1 MLGPGRPRVPPLWAC
16 ALLGCLSAARDIAQ
30 SAALTAA
37 IGCLHRGHATEG
49 VDKQIVDSALV
60 FDGGAVATGLESDDP
75 AVQCLRAAIAAVL
88 TTGNCTVLGLAGCPF
103 VSRLKATAYTDSG
116 GEQDSKV
123 TFSVSMYGIDAQ
135 TVLDELTNAA
145 VETTNMMAELTSCAW
160 PFGDIDAEETD
171 HVLLTETFQRAT
183 VATVGAVVS
192 SALVF
197 DGFTADSFNADS
209 VAVEKFK
216 DVAAGILGASLI
228 QIDNILAEDFN
239 HLNAARSG
247 SVERGAT
254 IRFDLA
260 VHAWPINAVVLETPE
275 AVAEVMLD
283 ALAPVCSITTG
294 TTCSADADCPTGET
308 CTDGLAAGLLL
319 GFASTCDCVLAA
331 GVLHVEASK
340 EKIDIQTLGGTHV
353 VTSPPVPCAN
363 CGGGGDD
370 DDDDLDAGAR
380 IAIALAAVFCFLGG
394 VLATMLYISRM
405 NKFNGCLSSAKRRI
419 GAFTGSADLELRPVD
434 PTHKDEVRPAGVVL
448 EPAAGTV

>member
-1 MLGPGRPRVPPLWAC
+1 M
-16 ALLGCLSAARDIAQ
+16 
-30 SAALTAA
+30 
-37 IGCLHRGHATEG
+37 
-49 VDKQIVDSALV
+49 
-60 FDGGAVATGLESDDP
+60 ATGLESDDN

-88 TTGNCTVLGLAGCPF
+88 TTGNGTVLGLGVPF

-123 TFSVSMYGIDAQ
+123 TFSVSMKGIDAQ

-171 HVLLTETFQRAT
+171 HVLQTETFQRAT

-260 VHAWPINAVVLETPE
+260 VHA
-275 AVAEVMLD
+275 
-283 ALAPVCSITTG
+283 
-294 TTCSADADCPTGET
+294 
-308 CTDGLAAGLLL
+308 
-319 GFASTCDCVLAA
+319 
-331 GVLHVEASK
+331 
-340 EKIDIQTLGGTHV
+340 
-353 VTSPPVPCAN
+353 
-363 CGGGGDD
+363 
-370 DDDDLDAGAR
+370 
-380 IAIALAAVFCFLGG
+380 
-394 VLATMLYISRM
+394 
-405 NKFNGCLSSAKRRI
+405 LSLI
-419 GAFTGSADLELRPVD
+419 
-434 PTHKDEVRPAGVVL
+434 HI
-448 EPAAGTV
+448 

>member
-1 MLGPGRPRVPPLWAC
+1 M
-16 ALLGCLSAARDIAQ
+16 
-30 SAALTAA
+30 
-37 IGCLHRGHATEG
+37 
-49 VDKQIVDSALV
+49 
-60 FDGGAVATGLESDDP
+60 
-75 AVQCLRAAIAAVL
+75 
-88 TTGNCTVLGLAGCPF
+88 
-103 VSRLKATAYTDSG
+103 
-116 GEQDSKV
+116 
-123 TFSVSMYGIDAQ
+123 
-135 TVLDELTNAA
+135 
-145 VETTNMMAELTSCAW
+145 
-160 PFGDIDAEETD
+160 
-171 HVLLTETFQRAT
+171 
-183 VATVGAVVS
+183 GAVVS

-260 VHAWPINAVVLETPE
+260 VHAWPINAVVLENQ

-331 GVLHVEASK
+331 WASCTDSASK

-419 GAFTGSADLELRPVD
+419 GAFTGSADLELRPNGPD
-434 PTHKDEVRPAGVVL
+434 PQEDEVDGRRVSC
-448 EPAAGTV
+448 